1 MYFQPSE
8 RVFFVIK
15 GKNVRIINKNYYSPV
30 ILVLADNIYID
41 RLNGN
46 NILLVANNIFIGST
60 RTSYSQ
66 ELPISIESG
75 LVCAKNILSI
85 GKTWAI
91 PPFHMS
97 KKELLSKEF
106 SIDRNYEKMSN
117 LYISAETY
125 LYGCEKEGI
134 ALDCALGMQCYEQI
148 KQSIDKWLEINN
160 PFMPTFWE

>member
-1 MYFQPSE
+1 M
-8 RVFFVIK
+8 
-15 GKNVRIINKNYYSPV
+15 RIINKNYYSSV

-91 PPFHMS
+91 PP
-97 KKELLSKEF
+97 
-106 SIDRNYEKMSN
+106 
-117 LYISAETY
+117 
-125 LYGCEKEGI
+125 
-134 ALDCALGMQCYEQI
+134 
-148 KQSIDKWLEINN
+148 
-160 PFMPTFWE
+160 